1 MWASLY
7 RHPAAP
13 IVRPAESDPAARL
26 NGLSAWLAYLDRGMR
41 IRSWLAVA
49 LIAML
54 AVGVGVAI
62 YLAVDASHDSATPG
76 ELQLLQSEVR
86 GLRGQASQLSR
97 LNGRLSDSQRLAH
110 RSELELAS
118 LQAQVKGLRRSLA
131 AAATVTTGPAHAA
144 SAAPASAGATGP
156 SADARSASQSPTA
169 SATGSVVSAA
179 SSPKL
184 GKIIVDSRG
193 LTLYDFRKDEGG
205 KSACY
210 GSCAGIWPPL
220 LTKGAPQVGGGAAAS
235 QLGTDKRKDGTVQVT
250 YAGRP
255 LYTYVGDKK
264 PGDTAGNAI
273 TEFGASWHALRQSG
287 AEAPGS

>member
-1 MWASLY
+1 M
-7 RHPAAP
+7 
-13 IVRPAESDPAARL
+13 
-26 NGLSAWLAYLDRGMR
+26 
-41 IRSWLAVA
+41 A
-49 LIAML
+49 LIAIL
-54 AVGVGVAI
+54 AAGVGVAI
-62 YLAVDASHDSATPG
+62 YLAVDASHGSATAG
-76 ELQLLQSEVR
+76 ELQLLRGEVR
-86 GLRGQASQLSR
+86 ALRGHASQLSR
-97 LNGRLSDSQRLAH
+97 LNGRFSDSQRLAH
-110 RSELELAS
+110 SSELELAS

-131 AAATVTTGPAHAA
+131 ADPSVAAGPAHGVTVVP
-144 SAAPASAGATGP
+144 SAAGSSAEAHST
-156 SADARSASQSPTA
+156 SQSPTA

-210 GSCAGIWPPL
+210 GSCAGVWPPL
-220 LTKGAPQVGGGAAAS
+220 LTKGAPQAGGGATAS

-250 YAGRP
+250 YAGHP